1 MYTEE
6 QKEKI
11 VERIT
16 EVLLNYK
23 EEEVLRNKACN
34 AYFSRD
40 KKDFNA
46 VNHYMDELF
55 LKLETAKVEIVKQ
68 HLMNI
73 SKANTK

>member
-1 MYTEE
+1 MFTEE

-11 VERIT
+11 VERLT
-16 EVLLNYK
+16 ETLLDYK

-34 AYFSRD
+34 AYFS
-40 KKDFNA
+40 KGNKDFNA

-55 LKLETAKVEIVKQ
+55 LKLETAKIEIVKQ
-68 HLMNI
+68 HLLNI